1 MMTKDGLNPKVGGLK
16 KSIFLLTLQIL
27 DLDPN
32 SEWAI
37 DDGNEEK
44 KKRRTVRKKLHWH
57 AVDIAGLD
65 VGVDVK
71 KRY

>member
-1 MMTKDGLNPKVGGLK
+1 MQIDKR
-16 KSIFLLTLQIL
+16 IFLLTLQIL

-32 SEWAI
+32 SEWEI
-37 DDGNEEK
+37 DDGTEEK
-44 KKRRTVRKKLHWH
+44 KKQRTVRKKLHWH

-71 KRY
+71 EMY